1 MPTQV
6 TNYQCPACT
15 GPLHYSAKS
24 GKLACDYCGSSFDVA
39 EIEALYARKEAEAA
53 AAKQAADAK
62 AEAAQAAKAEAAEAA
77 AASGGWD
84 TSDLSRDWGAEADGL
99 RVYSCPSCGAEL
111 ICDQSTAA
119 TACPYCGNP
128 AIVPGQFSGAL
139 RPDYILPFRLSKD
152 DAVQALRAH
161 YKGKPFLPRS
171 FTSANHIE
179 QIQGV
184 YVPFW
189 LFDGGAEGAASY
201 RASNTNVFET
211 GDYEITETRHY
222 HVVRAGSLAFEKI
235 PVDAS
240 SKMPDDHMD
249 SIEPF
254 DYAQLRPFSTAYL
267 PGYLADKYDV
277 TIDDSRDRADTRCR
291 ETLAQA
297 LRDTVTGY
305 GACVTE
311 REDIALR
318 RGKVHYALL
327 PVWMLSTKWHGQD
340 FLFAMNGQ
348 TGKLVGNLPTD
359 RGRVWGMFAAIA
371 APLTVALTAI
381 LQFLRDGG
389 DGYETQ
395 TFRPAARAA
404 AGRDARSTGAG
415 RRGLGHGRGRPAHRP
430 TDQPALAA
438 RRRPRAQQRRRRV
451 HPHRGRLCRLR
462 LHRRGDGVLHA
473 LPQRLARRR

>member
-24 GKLACDYCGSSFDVA
+24 GKLECDYCGSSFDVA
-39 EIEALYARKEAEAA
+39 EIEALYARKKAEAA

-327 PVWMLSTKWHGQD
+327 PVWMLSTKWRGQD

-348 TGKLVGNLPTD
+348 TGKLVGDLPTD
-359 RGRVWGMFAAIA
+359 RGRFWGMFAAIA

-381 LQFLRDGG
+381 LQFL
-389 DGYETQ
+389 
-395 TFRPAARAA
+395 
-404 AGRDARSTGAG
+404 
-415 RRGLGHGRGRPAHRP
+415 L
-430 TDQPALAA
+430 
-438 RRRPRAQQRRRRV
+438 
-451 HPHRGRLCRLR
+451 
-462 LHRRGDGVLHA
+462 
-473 LPQRLARRR
+473 

>member
-62 AEAAQAAKAEAAEAA
+62 AEAAQAAKDEAAEAA

-318 RGKVHYALL
+318 RSKVHYALL

-348 TGKLVGNLPTD
+348 TGKLVGDLPTD
-359 RGRVWGMFAAIA
+359 RGRFWGMFAAIA

-381 LQFLRDGG
+381 LQFL
-389 DGYETQ
+389 
-395 TFRPAARAA
+395 
-404 AGRDARSTGAG
+404 
-415 RRGLGHGRGRPAHRP
+415 L
-430 TDQPALAA
+430 
-438 RRRPRAQQRRRRV
+438 
-451 HPHRGRLCRLR
+451 
-462 LHRRGDGVLHA
+462 
-473 LPQRLARRR
+473 

>member
-24 GKLACDYCGSSFDVA
+24 GKLECDYCGSAYDVA
-39 EIEALYARKEAEAA
+39 EIEALYAQK
-53 AAKQAADAK
+53 AADAK
-62 AEAAQAAKAEAAEAA
+62 AETAKADAADD
-77 AASGGWD
+77 GGWD
-84 TSDLSRDWGAEADGL
+84 TSGLSSDWGADADSL
-99 RVYSCPSCGAEL
+99 RVYTCPSCGAEL
-111 ICDQSTAA
+111 ICDETTAA
-119 TACPYCGNP
+119 TSCPYCGNP
-128 AIVPGQFSGAL
+128 TVVPGQFSGAL
-139 RPDYILPFRLSKD
+139 KPEFVLPFKMTKD

-161 YKGKPFLPRS
+161 YRGKPFLPRS
-171 FTSANHIE
+171 FTAGNHIE

-189 LFDGGAEGAASY
+189 LFDGGTEGAASY
-201 RASNTNVFET
+201 RASNTNVYEA

-327 PVWMLSTKWHGQD
+327 PVWMLSTKWRGQD

-348 TGKLVGNLPTD
+348 TGKLVGDLPTD
-359 RGRVWGMFAAIA
+359 RGRFWGMFAAIA

-381 LQFLRDGG
+381 LQFL
-389 DGYETQ
+389 
-395 TFRPAARAA
+395 
-404 AGRDARSTGAG
+404 
-415 RRGLGHGRGRPAHRP
+415 L
-430 TDQPALAA
+430 
-438 RRRPRAQQRRRRV
+438 
-451 HPHRGRLCRLR
+451 
-462 LHRRGDGVLHA
+462 
-473 LPQRLARRR
+473 

>member
-222 HVVRAGSLAFEKI
+222 HVGRAGSLAFEKI

-277 TIDDSRDRADTRCR
+277 TIDDSRDRADMRCR

-327 PVWMLSTKWHGQD
+327 PVWMLSTKWRGQD

-348 TGKLVGNLPTD
+348 TGKLVGDLPTD
-359 RGRVWGMFAAIA
+359 RGRFWGMFAAIA

-381 LQFLRDGG
+381 LQFL
-389 DGYETQ
+389 
-395 TFRPAARAA
+395 
-404 AGRDARSTGAG
+404 
-415 RRGLGHGRGRPAHRP
+415 L
-430 TDQPALAA
+430 
-438 RRRPRAQQRRRRV
+438 
-451 HPHRGRLCRLR
+451 
-462 LHRRGDGVLHA
+462 
-473 LPQRLARRR
+473 

>member
-24 GKLACDYCGSSFDVA
+24 GKLACDYCDSSFDVA

-201 RASNTNVFET
+201 RASNTNVYET

-327 PVWMLSTKWHGQD
+327 PVWMLSTKWNGQD

-348 TGKLVGNLPTD
+348 TGKLVGDLPTD
-359 RGRVWGMFAAIA
+359 RGRFWGMFAAIA

-381 LQFLRDGG
+381 LQFL
-389 DGYETQ
+389 
-395 TFRPAARAA
+395 
-404 AGRDARSTGAG
+404 
-415 RRGLGHGRGRPAHRP
+415 L
-430 TDQPALAA
+430 
-438 RRRPRAQQRRRRV
+438 
-451 HPHRGRLCRLR
+451 
-462 LHRRGDGVLHA
+462 
-473 LPQRLARRR
+473 

>member
-15 GPLHYSAKS
+15 GPLHYSAES
-24 GKLACDYCGSSFDVA
+24 GKLECDYCGSSFDVA

-62 AEAAQAAKAEAAEAA
+62 AEAAQAAKAEATEAA

-201 RASNTNVFET
+201 RASNTNVYET

-277 TIDDSRDRADTRCR
+277 TVDDSRARADRRSR
-291 ETLAQA
+291 ETLENA
-297 LRDTVTGY
+297 LRETVTGY
-305 GACVTE
+305 GTCVTD
-311 REDIALR
+311 RTDIRLH

-327 PVWMLSTKWHGQD
+327 PVWMLSTKWNGES

-348 TGKLVGNLPTD
+348 TGKLVGDLPTD
-359 RGRVWGMFAAIA
+359 RGRYWGTFGAIA
-371 APLTVALTAI
+371 GVVTVALTVI
-381 LQFLRDGG
+381 LQFM
-389 DGYETQ
+389 
-395 TFRPAARAA
+395 
-404 AGRDARSTGAG
+404 
-415 RRGLGHGRGRPAHRP
+415 
-430 TDQPALAA
+430 
-438 RRRPRAQQRRRRV
+438 
-451 HPHRGRLCRLR
+451 
-462 LHRRGDGVLHA
+462 
-473 LPQRLARRR
+473 

>member
-24 GKLACDYCGSSFDVA
+24 GKLECDYCDSSFDVA

-139 RPDYILPFRLSKD
+139 RPDYILPFCLSKD

-327 PVWMLSTKWHGQD
+327 PVWMLSTKWRGQD

-348 TGKLVGNLPTD
+348 TGKLVGDLPTD
-359 RGRVWGMFAAIA
+359 RGRFWGMFAAIA

-381 LQFLRDGG
+381 LQFL
-389 DGYETQ
+389 
-395 TFRPAARAA
+395 
-404 AGRDARSTGAG
+404 
-415 RRGLGHGRGRPAHRP
+415 L
-430 TDQPALAA
+430 
-438 RRRPRAQQRRRRV
+438 
-451 HPHRGRLCRLR
+451 
-462 LHRRGDGVLHA
+462 
-473 LPQRLARRR
+473 

>member
-139 RPDYILPFRLSKD
+139 RPDSILPFRLSKD

-201 RASNTNVFET
+201 RASNTNVYET

-327 PVWMLSTKWHGQD
+327 PVWMLSTKWNGQD

-348 TGKLVGNLPTD
+348 TGKLVGDLPTD
-359 RGRVWGMFAAIA
+359 RGRFWGMFAAIA

-381 LQFLRDGG
+381 LQFL
-389 DGYETQ
+389 
-395 TFRPAARAA
+395 
-404 AGRDARSTGAG
+404 
-415 RRGLGHGRGRPAHRP
+415 L
-430 TDQPALAA
+430 
-438 RRRPRAQQRRRRV
+438 
-451 HPHRGRLCRLR
+451 
-462 LHRRGDGVLHA
+462 
-473 LPQRLARRR
+473 

>member
-139 RPDYILPFRLSKD
+139 RPDSILPFRLSKD

-201 RASNTNVFET
+201 RASNTNVYET

-327 PVWMLSTKWHGQD
+327 PVWMLSTKWRGQD

-348 TGKLVGNLPTD
+348 TGKLVGDLPTD
-359 RGRVWGMFAAIA
+359 RGRFWGMFATIA

-381 LQFLRDGG
+381 LQFL
-389 DGYETQ
+389 
-395 TFRPAARAA
+395 
-404 AGRDARSTGAG
+404 
-415 RRGLGHGRGRPAHRP
+415 L
-430 TDQPALAA
+430 
-438 RRRPRAQQRRRRV
+438 
-451 HPHRGRLCRLR
+451 
-462 LHRRGDGVLHA
+462 
-473 LPQRLARRR
+473 

>member
-24 GKLACDYCGSSFDVA
+24 GKLACDYCDSSFDVA

-201 RASNTNVFET
+201 RASNTNVYET

-277 TIDDSRDRADTRCR
+277 TIDDSRDRTDTRCR

-327 PVWMLSTKWHGQD
+327 PVWMLSTKWRGQD

-348 TGKLVGNLPTD
+348 TGKLVGDLPTD
-359 RGRVWGMFAAIA
+359 RGRFWGMFAAIA

-381 LQFLRDGG
+381 LQFL
-389 DGYETQ
+389 
-395 TFRPAARAA
+395 
-404 AGRDARSTGAG
+404 
-415 RRGLGHGRGRPAHRP
+415 L
-430 TDQPALAA
+430 
-438 RRRPRAQQRRRRV
+438 
-451 HPHRGRLCRLR
+451 
-462 LHRRGDGVLHA
+462 
-473 LPQRLARRR
+473 

>member
-327 PVWMLSTKWHGQD
+327 PVWMLSTKWRGQD

-348 TGKLVGNLPTD
+348 TGKLVGDLPTD
-359 RGRVWGMFAAIA
+359 RGRFWGMFAAIA
-371 APLTVALTAI
+371 APPTVALTAI
-381 LQFLRDGG
+381 LQFL
-389 DGYETQ
+389 
-395 TFRPAARAA
+395 
-404 AGRDARSTGAG
+404 
-415 RRGLGHGRGRPAHRP
+415 L
-430 TDQPALAA
+430 
-438 RRRPRAQQRRRRV
+438 
-451 HPHRGRLCRLR
+451 
-462 LHRRGDGVLHA
+462 
-473 LPQRLARRR
+473 

>member
-24 GKLACDYCGSSFDVA
+24 GKLTCDYCDSSFDVA

-327 PVWMLSTKWHGQD
+327 PVWMLSTKWRGQD

-348 TGKLVGNLPTD
+348 TGKLVGDLPTD
-359 RGRVWGMFAAIA
+359 RGRFWGMFAAIA

-381 LQFLRDGG
+381 LQFL
-389 DGYETQ
+389 
-395 TFRPAARAA
+395 
-404 AGRDARSTGAG
+404 
-415 RRGLGHGRGRPAHRP
+415 L
-430 TDQPALAA
+430 
-438 RRRPRAQQRRRRV
+438 
-451 HPHRGRLCRLR
+451 
-462 LHRRGDGVLHA
+462 
-473 LPQRLARRR
+473 

>member
-15 GPLHYSAKS
+15 APLHYSAKS
-24 GKLACDYCGSSFDVA
+24 GKLECDYCGSSFDVA

-139 RPDYILPFRLSKD
+139 RPDSILPFRLSKD

-201 RASNTNVFET
+201 RASNTNVYET

-327 PVWMLSTKWHGQD
+327 PVWMLSTKWRGQD

-348 TGKLVGNLPTD
+348 TGKLVGDLPTD
-359 RGRVWGMFAAIA
+359 RGRFWGMFAAIA

-381 LQFLRDGG
+381 LQFL
-389 DGYETQ
+389 
-395 TFRPAARAA
+395 
-404 AGRDARSTGAG
+404 
-415 RRGLGHGRGRPAHRP
+415 L
-430 TDQPALAA
+430 
-438 RRRPRAQQRRRRV
+438 
-451 HPHRGRLCRLR
+451 
-462 LHRRGDGVLHA
+462 
-473 LPQRLARRR
+473 

>member
-39 EIEALYARKEAEAA
+39 EIEALYARKETEAA

-327 PVWMLSTKWHGQD
+327 PVWMLSTKWRGQD

-348 TGKLVGNLPTD
+348 TGKLVGDLPTD
-359 RGRVWGMFAAIA
+359 RGRFWGMFAAIA

-381 LQFLRDGG
+381 LQFL
-389 DGYETQ
+389 
-395 TFRPAARAA
+395 
-404 AGRDARSTGAG
+404 
-415 RRGLGHGRGRPAHRP
+415 L
-430 TDQPALAA
+430 
-438 RRRPRAQQRRRRV
+438 
-451 HPHRGRLCRLR
+451 
-462 LHRRGDGVLHA
+462 
-473 LPQRLARRR
+473 

>member
-24 GKLACDYCGSSFDVA
+24 GKLECDYCGSSFDVA
-39 EIEALYARKEAEAA
+39 EVEALYARKEAEAA

-84 TSDLSRDWGAEADGL
+84 TSDISRDWGAEADGL

-139 RPDYILPFRLSKD
+139 RPDSILPFRLSKD

-201 RASNTNVFET
+201 RASNTNVFVS

-222 HVVRAGSLAFEKI
+222 HVVRAGALAFEKI

-327 PVWMLSTKWHGQD
+327 PVWMLSTKWRGQD

-348 TGKLVGNLPTD
+348 TGKLVGDLPTD
-359 RGRVWGMFAAIA
+359 RGRFWGMFAAIA

-381 LQFLRDGG
+381 LQFL
-389 DGYETQ
+389 
-395 TFRPAARAA
+395 
-404 AGRDARSTGAG
+404 
-415 RRGLGHGRGRPAHRP
+415 L
-430 TDQPALAA
+430 
-438 RRRPRAQQRRRRV
+438 
-451 HPHRGRLCRLR
+451 
-462 LHRRGDGVLHA
+462 
-473 LPQRLARRR
+473 

>member
-15 GPLHYSAKS
+15 GPLHYSAKT
-24 GKLACDYCGSSFDVA
+24 GKLACDYCGSSFEVA
-39 EIEALYARKEAEAA
+39 EIEALYAQKEAEAA

-62 AEAAQAAKAEAAEAA
+62 ADAA
-77 AASGGWD
+77 AAQSGGWD
-84 TSDLSRDWGAEADGL
+84 TSGLNHDWGAEADSL
-99 RVYSCPSCGAEL
+99 KIYNCPSCSAEL
-111 ICDQSTAA
+111 ICDESTAA
-119 TACPYCGNP
+119 TSCPYCGNP
-128 AIVPGQFSGAL
+128 TVVPGQFSGAL
-139 RPDYILPFRLSKD
+139 RPDFILPFRLTKD

-189 LFDGGAEGAASY
+189 LFDGDAEGSASY
-201 RASNTNVFET
+201 KASNTNVYET

-222 HVVRAGSLAFEKI
+222 HVFRAGSLTFEKI

-254 DYAQLRPFSTAYL
+254 NYAQLQPFSTAYL

-277 TIDDSRDRADTRCR
+277 TIDDSRDRAEERCR

-305 GACVTE
+305 GICIPE
-311 REDIALR
+311 HEDIALR
-318 RGKVHYALL
+318 RGRVHYALL
-327 PVWMLSTKWHGQD
+327 PVWMLNTKWRGQD

-348 TGKLVGNLPTD
+348 TGKLVGDLPTD
-359 RGRVWGMFAAIA
+359 RGRFWGMFAAIA

-381 LQFLRDGG
+381 LQFL
-389 DGYETQ
+389 
-395 TFRPAARAA
+395 
-404 AGRDARSTGAG
+404 
-415 RRGLGHGRGRPAHRP
+415 L
-430 TDQPALAA
+430 
-438 RRRPRAQQRRRRV
+438 
-451 HPHRGRLCRLR
+451 
-462 LHRRGDGVLHA
+462 
-473 LPQRLARRR
+473 

>member
-24 GKLACDYCGSSFDVA
+24 GKLECDYCGSSFDVA
-39 EIEALYARKEAEAA
+39 EIEALYVRKEAEAA

-62 AEAAQAAKAEAAEAA
+62 AEAAQAAKDEAAEAA

-327 PVWMLSTKWHGQD
+327 PVWMLSTKWRGQD

-348 TGKLVGNLPTD
+348 TGKLVGDLPTD
-359 RGRVWGMFAAIA
+359 RGRFWGMFAAIA

-381 LQFLRDGG
+381 LQFL
-389 DGYETQ
+389 
-395 TFRPAARAA
+395 
-404 AGRDARSTGAG
+404 
-415 RRGLGHGRGRPAHRP
+415 L
-430 TDQPALAA
+430 
-438 RRRPRAQQRRRRV
+438 
-451 HPHRGRLCRLR
+451 
-462 LHRRGDGVLHA
+462 
-473 LPQRLARRR
+473 

>member
-15 GPLHYSAKS
+15 GPLHYSAKN
-24 GKLACDYCGSSFDVA
+24 GKLECDYCGSSFDVA

-327 PVWMLSTKWHGQD
+327 PVWMLSTKWRGQD

-348 TGKLVGNLPTD
+348 TGKLVGDLPTD
-359 RGRVWGMFAAIA
+359 RGRFWGMFAAIA

-381 LQFLRDGG
+381 LQFL
-389 DGYETQ
+389 
-395 TFRPAARAA
+395 
-404 AGRDARSTGAG
+404 
-415 RRGLGHGRGRPAHRP
+415 L
-430 TDQPALAA
+430 
-438 RRRPRAQQRRRRV
+438 
-451 HPHRGRLCRLR
+451 
-462 LHRRGDGVLHA
+462 
-473 LPQRLARRR
+473 